1 MMQQGCDCLAT
12 NKRKNQSLL
21 NGAFVLGF
29 ATLIV
34 KVIGVI
40 YKIPLSNMIGTVGRG
55 YFDSAYNLYI
65 PIYTISMAGLPV
77 AISKMVSQQMAVGNY
92 RDVRMIHRVAKR
104 LFFIMGVLGMV
115 TMLVLA
121 YPYAAFSKN
130 MDVLPAILVITP
142 SIFFCCIMSSYRG
155 YYNGLRNMTPTAI
168 SQVFEAGGK
177 LVFGLICAKFVI
189 NYGYSRFEAG
199 LSVFGNTVANE
210 TEALSAIYPYAAAAA
225 AAGVTLGTVVGMIY
239 LLILYKVK
247 GDSITKTELASAP
260 RPQKSGT
267 IAKKLIVFA
276 VPVVASS
283 LVFSI
288 TNLIDAITIQNRL
301 EHMIINNMDYI
312 RNLYSTELAGVLDAD
327 VKNFLYG
334 AYSLSLDF
342 KNLIPSITMPLGV
355 SAIPALSAAWAIKNK
370 RQIKVSIESVLRVT
384 MLIAMPAG
392 IGMGVLAQPILAMF
406 YGSGNSAAGISI
418 AAPVMAV
425 YGFSIFLMSLS
436 QPMTNMLQALDRA
449 KLPLISLSV
458 GAVVK
463 LAANYILV
471 AIPKIN
477 VNGAVIGT
485 ILCYAIIVLFN
496 LIALMRTAKIRI
508 NFISVFI
515 KPAFSGILCGAA
527 AYTSFGLCNRFIPE
541 FSAAGHSLKDI
552 VALGVAI
559 CMGGLVYVIAMLL
572 IKGIAKDDIIML
584 PKGGKIAKILA
595 KFGFIE

>member
-1 MMQQGCDCLAT
+1 MAT
-12 NKRKNQSLL
+12 KRKNQSLL

-92 RDVRMIHRVAKR
+92 RDVKLIHRVAKR
-104 LFFIMGVLGMV
+104 LFFIMGILG
-115 TMLVLA
+115 TLAMLLLA
-121 YPYAAFSKN
+121 YPYALSAKN
-130 MDVLPAILVITP
+130 MAVLPAIFVITP
-142 SIFFCCIMSSYRG
+142 SIFFCCVMSSYRG

-177 LVFGLICAKFVI
+177 LVFGLICAKAVI
-189 NYGYSRFEAG
+189 SYGYSRFEAG
-199 LSVFGNTVANE
+199 LPVFGHNAANE

-239 LLILYKVK
+239 LLILYKIK
-247 GDSITKTELASAP
+247 GDNITKTELAGAP
-260 RPQKSGT
+260 RPQKSGVV
-267 IAKKLIVFA
+267 AKKLIVFA

-301 EHMIINNMDYI
+301 EHMIAGNMEFI
-312 RNLYSTELAGVLDAD
+312 RNMYSTELAGVLDAD

-342 KNLIPSITMPLGV
+342 KNLIPSITMPLGI

-392 IGMGVLAQPILAMF
+392 IGMAVLSQPILAAF
-406 YGSGNSAAGISI
+406 YGGGNSAAGISI
-418 AAPVMAV
+418 AAPVMAA

-436 QPMTNMLQALDRA
+436 QPMTNMLQALDKA
-449 KLPLISLSV
+449 KIPLVSLTI
-458 GAVVK
+458 GAIAK
-463 LAANYILV
+463 LAANYVLV

-477 VNGAVIGT
+477 VNGAVLGT
-485 ILCYAIIVLFN
+485 IICYAIIVLIN
-496 LIALMRTAKIRI
+496 LVALIRTTKIRI
-508 NFISVFI
+508 NFMSVFI
-515 KPAFSGILCGAA
+515 KPIFCGLLCGAA
-527 AYTSFGLCNRFIPE
+527 AYTSFGLVNRFVPE
-541 FSAAGHSLKDI
+541 FSLAGHSVKTLL
-552 VALGVAI
+552 ALGVSI
-559 CMGGLVYVIAMLL
+559 VLGGIIYVISMLL

-584 PKGGKIAKILA
+584 PKGEKIAKLLA
-595 KFGFIE
+595 KYGFIE